1 MQGKACSGQQT
12 SLRSGQSSATFPP
25 LHPLAVQLRWLA
37 AFAALTYPFAA
48 VPFLFLWFRDHG
60 IDDAAYGEIIG
71 AYYLAMFL
79 AEVPTGALADRFGRQ
94 PMLVLGPLL
103 LAAGFGTMLVAPTY
117 GGFVAG
123 EALLG
128 LGHAVLSGPP
138 QALLY
143 ETLRAHGQEHRFL
156 REEARFGALRL
167 LGTGASF
174 LLGGLLARYGAADGR
189 AWHLAIGATVVLCA
203 AAAVLATRIRRDQ
216 PRETLRLAEFARGVA
231 RDVRRP
237 AVAWLLAY
245 WVVLFALLR
254 FPFHN
259 YQPWLREAGAVVPLF
274 ADPLFVGVLFAAMNL
289 AAAPLSAFVPRL
301 VARCGRPA
309 LFWTMP
315 IVLGL
320 SLLVMAAERSSGGAG
335 VLPWLGLAM
344 FFVQQAPFGMHQAL
358 LAEFVNHRLA
368 SSTRTTVLSALSLA
382 ARAVYAGIN
391 VALFHL
397 QAAHGMALALL
408 VAGAGGLAAASAV
421 LWFRPPGV
429 LRGTGTIA

>member
-1 MQGKACSGQQT
+1 MQAAERPA
-12 SLRSGQSSATFPP
+12 SLPP
-25 LHPLAVQLRWLA
+25 LHPLAAQLRWLA

-60 IDDAAYGEIIG
+60 INDAAYGEIIA

-79 AEVPTGALADRFGRQ
+79 AEVPTGVLADRFGRQ

-103 LAAGFGTMLVAPTY
+103 LAAGFATILAAPTY
-117 GGFVAG
+117 GGFVVG

-156 REEARFGALRL
+156 RVEARFGALRL
-167 LGTGASF
+167 LGTGSSF
-174 LLGGLLARYGAADGR
+174 LLGGLLARCGAPDGR
-189 AWHLAIGATVVLCA
+189 AWQLAIAASVVLCA
-203 AAAVLATRIRRDQ
+203 TAAAIATRVPRDR
-216 PRETLRLAEFARGVA
+216 PSGSLRLSQFARSVA
-231 RDVRRP
+231 ADVRRP
-237 AVAWLLAY
+237 AVVWLLTY
-245 WVVLFALLR
+245 WIVLFALLR

-259 YQPWLREAGAVVPLF
+259 YQPWLREAGATVPLF

-289 AAAPLSAFVPRL
+289 AAAPLSALVPRL
-301 VARCGRPA
+301 VARCGRPV
-309 LFWTMP
+309 LFWAMP
-315 IVLGL
+315 VVLGL
-320 SLLVMAAERSSGGAG
+320 SLLVMAAERNSGGAG

-358 LAEFVNHRLA
+358 LADFVNHRLA

-382 ARAVYAGIN
+382 ARAVYAGVN

-397 QAAHGMALALL
+397 QASHGMALALL
-408 VAGAGGLAAASAV
+408 VAGVGGLAAASAV